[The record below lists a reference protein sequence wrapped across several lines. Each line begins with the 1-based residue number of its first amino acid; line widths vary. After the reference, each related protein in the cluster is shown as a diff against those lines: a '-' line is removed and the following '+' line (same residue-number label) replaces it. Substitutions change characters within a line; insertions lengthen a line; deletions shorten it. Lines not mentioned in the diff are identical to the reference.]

1 MSSTKT
7 IIYDLGGVLIDWNP
21 KYLYRKILDEESQI
35 DWFLENICDMH
46 WNEQQDAGRSLMEGT
61 IEKIKQHPDQAEKI
75 KAYYERWS
83 EMLGGPIG
91 DSVSILKQLKESNK
105 YNLYA
110 LTNWSAETF
119 PIAQDRYDFLQWFEG
134 IVVSG
139 VEKMRKPQVEF
150 YQLILERYNIDP
162 SQSLF
167 IDDNLRNVQAAQ
179 AHGIDSIHF
188 LSATQL
194 KKELTKREVI

>member
-1 MSSTKT
+1 MSSKKT

-21 KYLYRKILDEESQI
+21 KYLYRKIFDEESQI

-83 EMLGGPIG
+83 EMLGGPID
-91 DSVSILKQLKESNK
+91 DSVTILKQLKEGNN

-119 PIAQDRYDFLQWFEG
+119 PIAQERYDFLQWFEG

-139 VEKMRKPQVEF
+139 VEKMRKPQIEF
-150 YQLILERYNIDP
+150 YQLILDRYNIDP
-162 SQSLF
+162 SESLF

-179 AHGIDSIHF
+179 AHGIDSIQF